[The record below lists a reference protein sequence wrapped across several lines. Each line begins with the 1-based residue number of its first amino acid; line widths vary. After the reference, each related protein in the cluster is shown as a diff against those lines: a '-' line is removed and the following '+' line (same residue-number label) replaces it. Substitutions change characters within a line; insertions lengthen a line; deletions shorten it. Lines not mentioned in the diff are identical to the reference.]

1 MNLLQPGTVELW
13 MASPYVLTILGL
25 LSFSESSFFLIPP
38 EVLVIPM
45 GIAAPEK
52 ALWLGLF
59 ISLLSLFG
67 AMFGYF
73 LGQKGGKPILRKLFK
88 EKLFKEKHTQSVE
101 NMFKKYDTKAV
112 FIAAFTPI
120 PFKVFTLSAGVFDID
135 YKRFLIASF
144 LGRTSRY
151 MILMSLIFFYG
162 ESIRYFIENQL
173 DAVIGIGTVVLLV
186 FIAFNKLAVPFI
198 EEKWLKRSLKDLLFG
213 WMK

>member
-13 MASPYVLTILGL
+13 MSSPYVLAILGL

-45 GIAAPEK
+45 GIAVPEK
-52 ALWLGLF
+52 ALWLGLY

-73 LGQKGGKPILRKLFK
+73 LGQKGGRPILK
-88 EKLFKEKHTQSVE
+88 KLFKEKHTKSVE
-101 NMFKKYDTKAV
+101 NMFKKYDSKAI

-120 PFKVFTLSAGVFDID
+120 PFKVFTLSAGAFDLD
-135 YKRFLIASF
+135 YKRFIIASII
-144 LGRTSRY
+144 GRTSRY
-151 MILMSLIFFYG
+151 MILMGLIFFFG
-162 ESIRYFIENQL
+162 ENIRYFIEHQL
-173 DAVIGIGTVVLLV
+173 DMVVGVGTVILLV
-186 FIAFNKLAVPFI
+186 LVAFNKIAVPFI
-198 EEKWLKRSLKDLLFG
+198 EKKWLKRSLKEILFG

>member
-1 MNLLQPGTVELW
+1 MSILQPGTIELW
-13 MASPYVLTILGL
+13 MASPYALAISGL

-38 EVLVIPM
+38 EVMVIPM
-45 GIAAPEK
+45 EIAAPDK
-52 ALWLGLF
+52 ALGLGLF

-88 EKLFKEKHTQSVE
+88 EEHTQSVE
-101 NMFKKYDTKAV
+101 TMFKKYDTKAI

-120 PFKVFTLSAGVFDID
+120 PYKVFTISAGVFDLD
-135 YKRFLIASF
+135 YKRFMIASII
-144 LGRTSRY
+144 GRTARY
-151 MILMSLIFFYG
+151 MIIMGLIYFYG

-173 DAVIGIGTVVLLV
+173 DKVMIIGTLAAAALFV
-186 FIAFNKLAVPFI
+186 FYKYAIPYI
-198 EEKWLKRSLKDLLFG
+198 ENRWLKRSLKEILFG

>member
-1 MNLLQPGTVELW
+1 MQILQPGTVEMW
-13 MASPYVLTILGL
+13 MASPYVLAILGL

-45 GIAAPEK
+45 GIAAPK
-52 ALWLGLF
+52 NALWLGLF

-73 LGQKGGKPILRKLFK
+73 LGQKGGRPILRKIFK
-88 EKLFKEKHTQSVE
+88 ERHVKSVE
-101 NMFKKYDTKAV
+101 NMFKKYDTKAI

-120 PFKVFTLSAGVFDID
+120 PFKVFTLSAGAFDLD
-135 YKRFLIASF
+135 YKRFLLASAT
-144 LGRTSRY
+144 GRTLRY
-151 MILMSLIFFYG
+151 MIIMSLIFFFG

-173 DAVIGIGTVVLLV
+173 DMVVGIGTGVGILL
-186 FIAFNKLAVPFI
+186 FAFYKLAIPFI
-198 EEKWLKRSLKDLLFG
+198 EEKWLKRSLKDFLFG

>member
-1 MNLLQPGTVELW
+1 MNFLQPGTVELW
-13 MASPYVLTILGL
+13 MASPYVLAILGL

-38 EVLVIPM
+38 EILVIPM

-88 EKLFKEKHTQSVE
+88 EKHVTSVE

-120 PFKVFTLSAGVFDID
+120 PFKVFTLSAGAFDLD
-135 YKRFLIASF
+135 YKRFILASA

-151 MILMSLIFFYG
+151 MILMGLIFFFG
-162 ESIRYFIENQL
+162 ESIRYFIEHQL
-173 DAVIGIGTVVLLV
+173 DMVVGLGTAAVLVL
-186 FIAFNKLAVPFI
+186 IAFNKVAVPFI